1 MPKRLRPAYIVERSY
16 IVKRKDGKY
25 VVSHKNEIKE
35 LYRTK
40 KEICEA
46 YRINLAAVNFA
57 LIGYSLC
64 TDGKTSIRIKYYTC
78 KNCDKYLTECLKG
91 CRMLRGKILLLK
103 MLIGIIARRGCMPF
117 A

>member
-40 KEICEA
+40 KEICE
-46 YRINLAAVNFA
+46 
-57 LIGYSLC
+57 
-64 TDGKTSIRIKYYTC
+64 
-78 KNCDKYLTECLKG
+78 
-91 CRMLRGKILLLK
+91 
-103 MLIGIIARRGCMPF
+103 
-117 A
+117 